1 MILFCPFSRIKL
13 IDILIFNI
21 IFNIITRRR
30 TKNMKD
36 KNNYYNKMIENLRV
50 RIIDSITYKN
60 NLAHDE
66 VEREFNHSLTYQLLQ
81 DLKTN
86 LYLLDEKTIIKLW
99 NSEKQMKEELNSMI
113 KISNNKI
120 VNDIQEEIKKELL
133 KISLENNISL
143 DKAYQKHLQRK
154 KV

>member
-1 MILFCPFSRIKL
+1 
-13 IDILIFNI
+13 
-21 IFNIITRRR
+21 
-30 TKNMKD
+30 MKD